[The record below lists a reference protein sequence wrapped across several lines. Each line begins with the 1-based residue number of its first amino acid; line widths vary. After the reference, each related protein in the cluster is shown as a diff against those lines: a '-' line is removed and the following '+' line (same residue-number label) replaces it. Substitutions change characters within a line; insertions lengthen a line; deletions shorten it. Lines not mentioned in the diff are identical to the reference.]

1 MDTITVQKDRLIE
14 TLKRN
19 RDEHVSIFERAQIV
33 YRDKVIEAFEQR
45 LAAAR
50 RGDKIVTYVGLP
62 EPENHLSDFETAIE
76 MLEWDTA
83 ETVTLD
89 RRDFKRFVQNKW
101 EWEQSFA
108 GNTLSYSA
116 MLDEQQERES

>member
-1 MDTITVQKDRLIE
+1 MDTITVEKNKLIE

-33 YRDKVIEAFEQR
+33 YREKVIDELDRAIDDAKNGR
-45 LAAAR
+45 
-50 RGDKIVTYVGLP
+50 KIIRFINLP

-83 ETVTLD
+83 DTVDLD

-108 GNTLSYSA
+108 GNTQSYSS
-116 MLDEQQERES
+116 MLDEAEERAR

>member
-1 MDTITVQKDRLIE
+1 MDTITVKKDRLIE

-33 YRDKVIEAFEQR
+33 YRDKVIAAFEER

-50 RGDKIVTYVGLP
+50 RGDKVITYINLP

-83 ETVTLD
+83 ETVDLD

-101 EWEQSFA
+101 EWESTYA
-108 GNTLSYSA
+108 ANTRSYSD
-116 MLDEQQERES
+116 MLDE